1 MRVVAIVQARTG
13 STRLPAKVL
22 LDLGGA
28 TALQRCVDRVRRI
41 RGVSEVVIA
50 TTVKPE
56 DDVIVSVAKRLGVPT
71 SRGSE
76 TDVLSRYHAAA
87 KTFRADA
94 VVRCTSDCPL
104 LDPEVSSLVVE
115 ALVQSQGSLD
125 FTSNSLDPSLP
136 RGLDTEACTMAAMEK
151 AQAETDDAA
160 EREHV
165 MLHFYRVPG
174 RYRIQSVL
182 PSPKPDLGHH
192 RWTLD
197 TFDDYRMLNALF
209 EVLGPEA
216 ATAGMERILEALKA
230 HPEIAAINAH
240 VKQKQV

>member
-41 RGVSEVVIA
+41 RGVSEVVVA
-50 TTVKPE
+50 TTEKPE
-56 DDVIVSVAKRLGVPT
+56 DDTIVAVARRLGIAT

-76 TDVLSRYHAAA
+76 TDVLSRYYQAA
-87 KTFRADA
+87 KAFRAEA

-104 LDPEVSSLVVE
+104 LDPELSAQVVD
-115 ALVQSQGSLD
+115 ALVSAPGTLD
-125 FTSNSLDPSLP
+125 FTSNSLEAALP
-136 RGLDTEACTMAAMEK
+136 RGLDTEACTMDAMER
-151 AQAETDDAA
+151 AQKETTDLG

-165 MLHFYRVPG
+165 MLHLYRNPD
-174 RYRIQSVL
+174 RYRIKSVL
-182 PSPKPDLGHH
+182 PSPKPDLSHH

-197 TFDDYRMLNALF
+197 TFDDYRMLSALY
-209 EVLGPEA
+209 EVLGA
-216 ATAGMERILEALKA
+216 AAPTASMQQILDVLKK
-230 HPEIAAINAH
+230 HPEISAINAH
-240 VKQKQV
+240 VKQKVV